1 MHFNIG
7 NKVAVLDEALEG
19 YIVDVQGNSISIKDK
34 EGMVYIYEA
43 SELVLIKEDQHELSK
58 FKDIHSPFLKEKMK
72 EPTRKKVQIKEPNK
86 TVLEVDLHI
95 GQLITSTKGMDKFDI
110 LTYQL
115 HTAKSKLEFAIRK
128 RIPKVIF
135 IHGVGEGVLKNELT
149 YLFKKYPV
157 QFYDASYQKY
167 GFGATEVNIL

>member
-7 NKVAVLDEALEG
+7 NKVAVLDEALKG
-19 YIVDVQGNSISIKDK
+19 DVVDVQGNSISIKDK
-34 EGMVYIYEA
+34 EGMIYIYEA

-58 FKDIHSPFLKEKMK
+58 FKDIHSSFLKEKMK
-72 EPTRKKVQIKEPNK
+72 ESTHKKVRLKQANK

-95 GQLITSTKGMDKFDI
+95 GQLKASTKGMDKFDI

-115 HTAKSKLEFAIRK
+115 YTAKSQLEFAIQK
-128 RIPKVIF
+128 RIPKVVF
-135 IHGVGEGVLKNELT
+135 IHGVGEGVLKNELA

-167 GFGATEVNIL
+167 GFGATEVSIL